1 MSSNHKNNDSA
12 NTEVIRK
19 SQPLPL
25 LVWQESAEAKEN
37 KLSKI
42 VELETYRR
50 SQEPVSE
57 STIIG
62 WELSPHESA
71 KPVRLIMVSSG
82 FAIRS
87 VGNHTIQNIAA

>member
-1 MSSNHKNNDSA
+1 MCSNHKNNDST
-12 NTEVIRK
+12 NTDVSRK

-25 LVWQESAEAKEN
+25 LVWQESAEVKEN
-37 KLSKI
+37 NHSKI

-50 SQEPVSE
+50 SQVPVSE

-62 WELSPHESA
+62 WELTSHVSA